1 MASEIFSELKT
12 TIEEFKAKYDE
23 RYKALEKRID
33 GAEAAKNRMGNRLY
47 IDPIDMAAS
56 ADQNEHKLSFLN
68 SFVRK
73 GVDNGLRDM
82 EIRAAVSDGSDPD
95 GGYGIPVE
103 LDRNIDKILRNA
115 VAMRR
120 ISNVISAGIGY
131 HKLVSTNAAAS
142 GWVGEED
149 ERPNTGTPQ
158 LIKLTPYFGEIY
170 ANPAATQNSLDDIG
184 FDVEN
189 WLQESVA
196 EEFIAQ
202 EGAAFLTGNGT
213 KKPKG
218 LLAYPTAATAD
229 GVRAFGTIQYIAS
242 GDASSF
248 PTVTETYS
256 PYDSLLDMVGALKAQ
271 YRQNAKW
278 LLNKK
283 TLTYLRKL
291 KTALEGEYIIAPTA
305 AAPGT
310 ILGYEY
316 VEDEGMP
323 DIGADAL
330 PIAFGDFSKA
340 YTIVDVMGTRLLRD
354 PYTNKPYVSFYS
366 TKRTGGF
373 LNSSE
378 AIKLLKISA

>member
-1 MASEIFSELKT
+1 MSKIYEDVAAAIDDFKATHTSKISELNSRLDE
-12 TIEEFKAKYDE
+12 IEAKSN
-23 RYKALEKRID
+23 RIGSQPYVD
-33 GAEAAKNRMGNRLY
+33 SSDPRATAEQR
-47 IDPIDMAAS
+47 
-56 ADQNEHKLSFLN
+56 EHKTSFLN

-73 GVDNGLRDM
+73 GIDNGLHDM
-82 EIRAAVSDGSDPD
+82 EIRAAISDGSDPD

-120 ISNVISAGIGY
+120 ISNVITAGIGY

-142 GWVGEED
+142 GWVGETD
-149 ERPNTGTPQ
+149 ERPETGTPQ

-184 FDVEN
+184 FDVEA

-196 EEFIAQ
+196 EEFVAQ
-202 EGAAFLTGNGT
+202 EGSAFLTGNGT

-218 LLAYPTAATAD
+218 LLAYATAATPDAS
-229 GVRAFGTIQYIAS
+229 RAFGTIEHIVS

-248 PTVTETYS
+248 PTVTATYN
-256 PYDSLLDMVGALKAQ
+256 PYDTLIDMVGALKAQ

-323 DIGADAL
+323 DIGADSL
-330 PIAFGDFSKA
+330 PIAFGDFQKA
-340 YTIVDVMGTRLLRD
+340 YTIVDVTGTRMLRD
-354 PYTNKPYVSFYS
+354 PYTKKPYVSFYS

-373 LNSSE
+373 LSSSE
-378 AIKLLKISA
+378 AVKFLKISA

>member
-1 MASEIFSELKT
+1 MPTFDEIKALVIQKDEIVNQKFAEVQGRIDHVEAAYNRVGNQLHGLGNGNASS
-12 TIEEFKAKYDE
+12 ADE
-23 RYKALEKRID
+23 R
-33 GAEAAKNRMGNRLY
+33 
-47 IDPIDMAAS
+47 
-56 ADQNEHKLSFLN
+56 EHKNSFLN
-68 SFVRK
+68 SFIRK
-73 GVDNGLRDM
+73 GIDNGLRDM
-82 EIRAAVSDGSDPD
+82 EIRAAVTDGSDPD

-131 HKLVSTNAAAS
+131 HRLVSTNAAAS
-142 GWVGEED
+142 GWVGETD
-149 ERPNTGTPQ
+149 ERPVTANPQ
-158 LIKLTPYFGEIY
+158 LIKLSPFFGELY
-170 ANPAATQNSLDDIG
+170 ANPAASQNSLDDIG
-184 FDVEN
+184 FDVES

-202 EGAAFLTGNGT
+202 EGSAFLTGDGT

-218 LLAYPTAATAD
+218 LLAYATAATAD
-229 GVRAFGTIQYIAS
+229 GVRAFGTIEHVVS
-242 GDASSF
+242 GNASSF
-248 PTVTETYS
+248 PTVTATYN
-256 PYDSLLDMVGALKAQ
+256 PYDSLLDLVGALKAQ

-291 KTALEGEYIIAPTA
+291 KTTLEGEYIISPTM

-323 DIGADAL
+323 DIGAGSL

-340 YTIVDVMGTRLLRD
+340 YTIVDVMGTRVLRD
-354 PYTNKPYVSFYS
+354 PYTSKPFVNFYS

-373 LNSSE
+373 LSSSE
-378 AIKLLKISA
+378 AVKVLKISA